1 MWTKWTRKVRDGIR
15 DGMVGER
22 GEKALS
28 GKHPFGVRR
37 VSAQVCYRTV
47 AAALSHAAT
56 VMFPFSLVR
65 TGRPP
70 KYGLAC
76 ASAS

>member
-1 MWTKWTRKVRDGIR
+1 VDEVDEEGQRRHQGRHGWR
-15 DGMVGER
+15 E

>member
-1 MWTKWTRKVRDGIR
+1 MDEVDEEDQRRHQGQHGWR
-15 DGMVGER
+15 E